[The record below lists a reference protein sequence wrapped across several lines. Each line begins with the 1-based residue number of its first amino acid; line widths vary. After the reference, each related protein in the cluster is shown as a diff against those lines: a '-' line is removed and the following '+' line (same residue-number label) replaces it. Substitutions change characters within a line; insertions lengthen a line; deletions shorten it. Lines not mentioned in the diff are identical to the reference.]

1 MVEKETKERGRK
13 REREEFNNFGRAD
26 EFSSLELFAR
36 MDGSNI
42 ENEECRGKQ
51 SNSRDN
57 GERGNRERNVCHGY
71 WVVSERRDKTTT
83 KTTKLSFHSKKKK
96 KRKKKKKKK
105 NRRDQE
111 EKQIK

>member
-1 MVEKETKERGRK
+1 MNFLLSNYLHGWMDRISKTKNAAGNNRILETMVNEGRG
-13 REREEFNNFGRAD
+13 
-26 EFSSLELFAR
+26 
-36 MDGSNI
+36 
-42 ENEECRGKQ
+42 
-51 SNSRDN
+51 
-57 GERGNRERNVCHGY
+57 RNVCHGY

>member
-1 MVEKETKERGRK
+1 MKKKQK
-13 REREEFNNFGRAD
+13 REVEREEFNNFGRAD
-26 EFSSLELFAR
+26 EFSSLELFGW
-36 MDGSNI
+36 MDRISKTKNAAGNNRI
-42 ENEECRGKQ
+42 LETMVNEGRG
-51 SNSRDN
+51 
-57 GERGNRERNVCHGY
+57 RNVCHGY